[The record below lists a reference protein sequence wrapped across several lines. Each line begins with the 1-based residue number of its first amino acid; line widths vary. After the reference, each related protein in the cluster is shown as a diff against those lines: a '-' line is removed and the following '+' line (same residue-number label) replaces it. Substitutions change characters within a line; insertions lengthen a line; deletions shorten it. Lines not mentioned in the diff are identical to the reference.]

1 MMSGR
6 NFTDQYDQVRPAACF
21 ERGREEA
28 AMIGEERRFFGEFAS
43 ANVIV
48 SRPDPFGQRDH
59 TSTTMN
65 IRID

>member
-1 MMSGR
+1 MSGR
-6 NFTDQYDQVRPAACF
+6 DFADQNDQVGPPAGL

-28 AMIGEERRFFGEFAS
+28 AMIGEERRLFGKFAS
-43 ANVIV
+43 ANMVI

-65 IRID
+65 I